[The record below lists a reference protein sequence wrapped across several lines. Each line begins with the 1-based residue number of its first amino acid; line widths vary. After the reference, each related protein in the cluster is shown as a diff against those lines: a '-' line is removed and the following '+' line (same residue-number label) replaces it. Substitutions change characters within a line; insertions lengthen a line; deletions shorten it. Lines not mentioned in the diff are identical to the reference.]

1 MMPLSLAP
9 AGSRVRVVDVRGGR
23 GLVRRLAE
31 MGIYPGAVV
40 EVLSNW
46 SGPVV
51 VSVGGVR
58 LGLGP
63 GVAHKVLVEPVWG
76 GV

>member
-1 MMPLSLAP
+1 
-9 AGSRVRVVDVRGGR
+9 
-23 GLVRRLAE
+23 

-63 GVAHKVLVEPVWG
+63 GVAHKILVEPVWG